1 MASTKHN
8 LWSGSITE
16 LFQSVNLRVA
26 CVAVMQMPSVFLVAG
41 QLMIDEMLFRN
52 CFESMTT
59 RNRHQS
65 FARNECLPKRQN
77 GNVRHFLRETR
88 IQMRRKQFHGLRDL
102 QKLASQTMSNQPSGV
117 CLAERL
123 VSNLKTTSKTY
134 AVFN

>member
-1 MASTKHN
+1 
-8 LWSGSITE
+8 
-16 LFQSVNLRVA
+16 
-26 CVAVMQMPSVFLVAG
+26 
-41 QLMIDEMLFRN
+41 MIDETLFRN

-65 FARNECLPKRQN
+65 FARNECLPKRLN
-77 GNVRHFLRETR
+77 GNVHHFSRETR
-88 IQMRRKQFHGLRDL
+88 IQMRRKQFHGHREL
-102 QKLASQTMSNQPSGV
+102 QKLLSQTMTNQPSGV